1 MFIHDVLLSRQ
12 KLIAAAGLGAAAT
25 VLSACATY
33 GEEPTPAGV
42 PAPNPEP
49 DGPDA
54 PPTVQGIASTADV
67 PVGSGLIV
75 DGIVLTQPSEGVFA
89 GFSAVCTHA
98 GCTVSEVVGGTIV
111 CPCHGSRFNLD
122 GSVANGPA
130 SRPLETRAVSVRDG
144 SIVLG

>member
-1 MFIHDVLLSRQ
+1 MFIHDIPLSRQ
-12 KLIAAAGLGAAAT
+12 ELIAAGGLGVAAT

-33 GEEPTPAGV
+33 GKEPTPAGT
-42 PAPNPEP
+42 PAPEP
-49 DGPDA
+49 DAQRA
-54 PPTVQGIASTADV
+54 PPTEQGIAGTADI

-75 DGIVLTQPSEGVFA
+75 DGVVVTQPSKGVFA

-98 GCTVSEVVGGTIV
+98 GCTVSEIVDGTIV

-130 SRPLETRAVSVRDG
+130 SRPLDARAVSVRGD
-144 SIVLG
+144 SIILG

>member
-1 MFIHDVLLSRQ
+1 MFLHDILLSRQ

-33 GEEPTPAGV
+33 GKEPTPGGA

-49 DGPDA
+49 DAPGA
-54 PPTVQGIASTADV
+54 PPTVQGIANTADI

-75 DGIVLTQPSEGVFA
+75 DGVVVTQPSEGVFA

-98 GCTVSEVVGGTIV
+98 GCTVSEVVDGTIV

-130 SRPLETRAVSVRDG
+130 SRPLDTRAVSVRGD

>member
-1 MFIHDVLLSRQ
+1 MFVHDILLSRQ
-12 KLIAAAGLGAAAT
+12 KLIAAAGLGVAAT

-33 GEEPTPAGV
+33 GKKPAPAGA

-49 DGPDA
+49 DTQGA
-54 PPTVQGIASTADV
+54 PPAEQGIASTADI

-75 DGIVLTQPSEGVFA
+75 DGVVVTQPSEGVFS

-98 GCTVSEVVGGTIV
+98 GCTVSEVVDGTIV

-130 SRPLETRAVSVRDG
+130 SRPLDARAVSVRGD